1 MARLSDLIRD
11 SKLETHFEPHSS
23 VETVH
28 TYNTPDPTSRRR
40 LVRRSEHWKRQ
51 NKIGG
56 GSYGSVWLEKC
67 TKGYRD
73 VQVRAIKQLEK
84 HEQFAHID
92 YTRELEAIAKFSHA
106 KYERCFV
113 KSFGWYESPEHLFIA
128 MEYLDLGDLHTY
140 LYRNP
145 ALLEHDAREVTYQI
159 LDGLNLMHENEF
171 CHRDLKPS
179 NILLKSC
186 PPDEWWVKIA
196 DFGISKRTEEGL
208 GLSTTVKGT
217 LGYIAPEVY
226 GFTERGSPYAVDIW
240 AVGEIAFQMLTKK
253 SSFKHIGILSR
264 YVSKPEI
271 FPSQLLLDVP
281 VTQLGVD
288 FILSLM
294 NPNPGERVTAAEAL
308 QNEWMEQSL
317 PNDGQD
323 SSAAEPAHEA
333 NSVPTNEPVI
343 EGMGTWNTAHEVT
356 WDTSTIKPATKISE
370 VPVPD
375 TSTIRRKS
383 LPKTTTPA
391 GLERSTTPLVQNFND
406 DLGRLQLQSTPDPA
420 SSRSVESSHSDT
432 VSKSFTSTEVNESI
446 TPTLSPTSSEITK
459 AQPYTIERSHSEATG
474 HSSTSIEEVTFDDII
489 TPSQSPS
496 GSETTKSTPPPKR
509 SLWSRLKRNMRRG
522 KDEEAIIENGVF
534 GVPLSASIR
543 HANVAISLTN
553 DDGESFIYGYVPIVV
568 AKCGVF
574 LKEKGTSVKGLFET
588 EVSTTRVQEL
598 QFKFDN
604 PVTKYGK
611 GLNWTG
617 YTVHEAA
624 WVLLTYLKRLP
635 ESVIILEFYERFRD
649 PIRSYQMFQSQGIPE
664 TYTTTIVTY
673 QNLIAELPP
682 INKHLLLYLLDVL
695 AVFASNSDENGLN
708 PLKISTI
715 FQMAILYHPQHLFIA
730 AENDLCRDVLT
741 FLIENQDHFL
751 FGIENQSQVQ
761 SQEEPEVQNNR
772 SRAAS
777 I

>member
-67 TKGYRD
+67 TQGYRD
-73 VQVRAIKQLEK
+73 VQVRAIKQIEK

-145 ALLEHDAREVTYQI
+145 ALPEHDAREVTYQI

-171 CHRDLKPS
+171 CHRDMKPS

-186 PPDEWWVKIA
+186 PPDDWWVKIA

-226 GFTERGSPYAVDIW
+226 GFTERGSPHAVDIW

-253 SSFKHIGILSR
+253 SSFKHIGILSK
-264 YVSKPEI
+264 YVINPEI
-271 FPSQLLLDVP
+271 FPSQLLLDAP
-281 VTQLGVD
+281 VTQLGVE
-288 FILSLM
+288 FIVSLM
-294 NPNPGERVTAAEAL
+294 NPNPDERVTAAEAL
-308 QNEWMEQSL
+308 QNEWMAQQSL
-317 PNDGQD
+317 SNDGQD
-323 SSAAEPAHEA
+323 TSAAEPANEA
-333 NSVPTNEPVI
+333 TSVPTNGPVI
-343 EGMGTWNTAHEVT
+343 EDMGTWNTAHEVT
-356 WDTSTIKPATKISE
+356 WDTSTIKPATEISE
-370 VPVPD
+370 VPLPG
-375 TSTIRRKS
+375 TSIIRRKS
-383 LPKTTTPA
+383 LPKVTMLAELKGSGT
-391 GLERSTTPLVQNFND
+391 SLVQKFGD
-406 DLGRLQLQSTPDPA
+406 DLERLQLQSTLDPA
-420 SSRSVESSHSDT
+420 SARSVESSHSDT
-432 VSKSFTSTEVNESI
+432 ISKSFTSTEVNESI
-446 TPTLSPTSSEITK
+446 TPTLSPISSGITK
-459 AQPYTIERSHSEATG
+459 TQPYTIERSHSGATSQ
-474 HSSTSIEEVTFDDII
+474 SSASIQEVTFDDINK
-489 TPSQSPS
+489 PSQSPS
-496 GSETTKSTPPPKR
+496 NSEQTKSTPPPKK
-509 SLWSRLKRNMRRG
+509 SLWSRLKRYRRRE
-522 KDEEAIIENGVF
+522 KENRVF
-534 GVPLSASIR
+534 GVPLSVSIR
-543 HANVAISLTN
+543 YANVAISLT
-553 DDGESFIYGYVPIVV
+553 DDNGQSFIYGYIPIIV

-574 LKEKGTSVKGLFET
+574 LKNKGTSVKGIFDT
-588 EVSTTRVQEL
+588 EVSEKRVEEL

-604 PVTKYGK
+604 LDTMYGK
-611 GLNWTG
+611 GLQWSG
-617 YTVHEAA
+617 YTVHDAA
-624 WVLLTYLKRLP
+624 WVLLTYLKGLP
-635 ESVIILEFYERFRD
+635 EPVIILEFYEKFRD
-649 PIRSYQMFQSQGIPE
+649 PIRSYQMFQRQDIPE
-664 TYTTTIVTY
+664 IYMTTIVTY
-673 QNLIAELPP
+673 QNLIRELPP
-682 INKHLLLYLLDVL
+682 LNKQLLLYLLDIL
-695 AVFASNSDENGLN
+695 AVFASKSDENGLDS
-708 PLKISTI
+708 LRISAI
-715 FQMAILYHPQHLFIA
+715 FQMAIIWHPQHYHIA
-730 AENDLCRDVLT
+730 AENDLSRDVLS
-741 FLIENQDHFL
+741 FLVENQDHFL
-751 FGIENQSQVQ
+751 FGIENQPQVQ
-761 SQEEPEVQNNR
+761 SQDEPEVHNNR